1 MPRRNS
7 SSEGQT
13 IRLSPTDAEP
23 LASLDL
29 YKVQVTL
36 GESTWF
42 IPALPAAE
50 WLKILLA
57 DELDAEAIFPGF
69 CGPQAIIDVNQM
81 IIDEIVTSEDL
92 EEAICDAIT
101 AASGRKWWITLRLCR
116 FLRTGWDRIG
126 GELAAGGVTPFTVS
140 LSYWLDGAY
149 ATCLRV
155 IEKGDP
161 KQLTRFTDQL
171 TAPLPG
177 KAKESFDLARNQAAF
192 KSAMARARGR

>member
-1 MPRRNS
+1 LPRQS
-7 SSEGQT
+7 SSGEGQV
-13 IRLSPTDAEP
+13 IRLAPTNAEP

-36 GESTWF
+36 AGRSWL
-42 IPALPAAE
+42 IPALPACE

-57 DELDAEAIFPGF
+57 DDFDPEAIFPGF
-69 CGPQAIIDVNQM
+69 CGPQVIAEVNQLA
-81 IIDEIVTSEDL
+81 IDGAFSDGELGD
-92 EEAICDAIT
+92 AICDAIT
-101 AASGRKWWITLRLCR
+101 AASGRQWWVTLRLCR
-116 FLRTGWDRIG
+116 FLRTSWDRLG
-126 GELAAGGVTPFTVS
+126 GEMAASGMTPFQVS

-149 ATCLRV
+149 ATCLRL

-177 KAKESFDLARNQAAF
+177 HAAESFDLERNRAAF
-192 KSAMARARGR
+192 KAAMGQARGR